1 MPTSRGHS
9 RRESE
14 RTASD
19 GEVRAEGISS
29 QPHEPHTDVR
39 ARARELN
46 ARIRS
51 TLQRLAVATGA
62 QLGEESSHTLMRQ
75 NGTGT
80 GQAGSTAPVP
90 LTGHLLSSFLKAP
103 TRSTA
108 DGVDGPRA
116 QMTQDV
122 VGMITAHRQ
131 RGNATGVWNMVETP
145 APVQASEEESSVCA
159 ICLDDQ
165 TAHVGK
171 LSSTKLTMPCSHSFH
186 SACLLPW
193 LLESNTC
200 PVSLFRIYHLYTYH
214 LYTYAQ
220 QMLALQYVNGSRG
233 TYEHFML
240 HINESRH
247 TLSRF
252 AVL

>member
-1 MPTSRGHS
+1 MPTGRGHS
-9 RRESE
+9 RSESE
-14 RTASD
+14 RTAAD

-51 TLQRLAVATGA
+51 TLERLAVATGA
-62 QLGEESSHTLMRQ
+62 QLGEESRHTLTQQ
-75 NGTGT
+75 NRTGT
-80 GQAGSTAPVP
+80 GQAGSTASMP

-108 DGVDGPRA
+108 DGVDGRA

-122 VGMITAHRQ
+122 VGMITAHRR

-186 SACLLPW
+186 STCLLPW

-200 PVSLFRIYHLYTYH
+200 PVSLSGFITYTH
-214 LYTYAQ
+214 ITYT
-220 QMLALQYVNGSRG
+220 
-233 TYEHFML
+233 
-240 HINESRH
+240 H
-247 TLSRF
+247 TRNKCL
-252 AVL
+252 LCNM